1 MSNNG
6 SVGMAWGCTI
16 AAAGSTLIGALFVVL
31 VPPTHEK
38 VPCWVIAASMAMA
51 AGVMLY
57 VAITE
62 MFKKSEEAFGLAGEG
77 EVTAKFHANLCF
89 FGGCIFMI
97 LSSQMV

>member
-1 MSNNG
+1 
-6 SVGMAWGCTI
+6 
-16 AAAGSTLIGALFVVL
+16 
-31 VPPTHEK
+31 
-38 VPCWVIAASMAMA
+38 MAMA

-97 LSSQMV
+97 SSSQMV